1 MFSPMKPYI
10 FPILASQKFTIE
22 QNEYT
27 ETKRYIIKT
36 LHATVT
42 YTDLDLSTKVEIPQK
57 SLKV

>member
-1 MFSPMKPYI
+1 MKPYI